1 MLQRKA
7 PRDETMNETWRT
19 RKYRIQRS
27 QEGNG
32 EEIGRSYG
40 TLWILGE
47 SVRIERLC
55 LRR

>member
-1 MLQRKA
+1 
-7 PRDETMNETWRT
+7 MNETWRT